1 MKKVKKLS
9 LTDLVLYGLVFMV
22 PIAPVSLY
30 GVVYNLS
37 HGMVALVYIIGA
49 IAMFFTAYS
58 YSTLSQHI
66 SSSGSAY
73 AYAGVC
79 INPAV
84 GFLTGWILLL
94 DYLLFPTLVAV
105 LGGVAVHAILP
116 QIPVWVWPLIYVA
129 IGTGV
134 NYLGIQQTAKFDKL
148 LVFIQLGILAIFVLL
163 IVRLMMQD
171 SSQITLSFRPFFDSQ
186 WFTPGLIATAISVAA
201 LNFLGFDAISTL
213 SEESEGG
220 GRAVSKATLLALVL
234 ATVLFI
240 IVVAFAAF
248 ATGNVDRFA
257 DGNATNEAFFTIAGN
272 VGGIWLKFAA
282 FATGNVDRF
291 ADGNATNEA
300 FFTIAGNVGGIWLK
314 VAFSIIVAF
323 VCAVGNIIT
332 AQTAVSR
339 VLFSMGR
346 DRMLPAFLAHV
357 HTTRKTPDY
366 AILFTGGVT
375 LLLSYLFS
383 GKIESISTLV
393 NFGALFAFFV
403 VNLCVFILFNFRM
416 KAQRRIFA
424 HVISPIMGM
433 IVIGYVCLNMNIHAL
448 ILGISWAAIGIAIL
462 CYRKAHNQN
471 IAIDLEGKKL
481 LD

>member
-9 LTDLVLYGLVFMV
+9 LTELVLYGLVFMV

-163 IVRLMMQD
+163 IVRLMLLD
-171 SSQITLSFRPFFDSQ
+171 SSQITLSFRPFFDSH

-220 GRAVSKATLLALVL
+220 GRAVSKETASRKVMRRMKHFSPLPATLAVSGSKWRFPSLWRLCAPSATLLPRKRRCPECYFQWG
-234 ATVLFI
+234 ATECCPPSSL
-240 IVVAFAAF
+240 
-248 ATGNVDRFA
+248 T
-257 DGNATNEAFFTIAGN
+257 
-272 VGGIWLKFAA
+272 
-282 FATGNVDRF
+282 
-291 ADGNATNEA
+291 
-300 FFTIAGNVGGIWLK
+300 
-314 VAFSIIVAF
+314 SIP
-323 VCAVGNIIT
+323 
-332 AQTAVSR
+332 R
-339 VLFSMGR
+339 VKRRIMPFC
-346 DRMLPAFLAHV
+346 LPAASPCCSATCFPARLN
-357 HTTRKTPDY
+357 
-366 AILFTGGVT
+366 
-375 LLLSYLFS
+375 LSP
-383 GKIESISTLV
+383 
-393 NFGALFAFFV
+393 
-403 VNLCVFILFNFRM
+403 R
-416 KAQRRIFA
+416 
-424 HVISPIMGM
+424 
-433 IVIGYVCLNMNIHAL
+433 
-448 ILGISWAAIGIAIL
+448 W
-462 CYRKAHNQN
+462 
-471 IAIDLEGKKL
+471 
-481 LD
+481 

>member
-73 AYAGVC
+73 AYADVC
-79 INPAV
+79 INPAA

-129 IGTGV
+129 IGTGI

-148 LVFIQLGILAIFVLL
+148 LVVIQLSILAIFVLL
-163 IVRLMMQD
+163 IVRLMMLD

-220 GRAVSKATLLALVL
+220 GRAVSKA
-234 ATVLFI
+234 
-240 IVVAFAAF
+240 
-248 ATGNVDRFA
+248 
-257 DGNATNEAFFTIAGN
+257 
-272 VGGIWLKFAA
+272 
-282 FATGNVDRF
+282 
-291 ADGNATNEA
+291 
-300 FFTIAGNVGGIWLK
+300 IAGNVGGIWLK

-346 DRMLPAFLAHV
+346 DRMLPAFLAHI

>member
-163 IVRLMMQD
+163 IVRLMLLD

-240 IVVAFAAF
+240 IVVRLRRSPPVTSTASRKVMRRMKHFSPLP
-248 ATGNVDRFA
+248 AT
-257 DGNATNEAFFTIAGN
+257 
-272 VGGIWLKFAA
+272 L
-282 FATGNVDRF
+282 
-291 ADGNATNEA
+291 
-300 FFTIAGNVGGIWLK
+300 
-314 VAFSIIVAF
+314 
-323 VCAVGNIIT
+323 
-332 AQTAVSR
+332 AVSGSKWRFPSLWRLCAPSATLLPRKRRCPECYFQWGATECCPPSSLTSIPR
-339 VLFSMGR
+339 VKRRIMPFC
-346 DRMLPAFLAHV
+346 LPAASPCCSATCFPARLN
-357 HTTRKTPDY
+357 
-366 AILFTGGVT
+366 
-375 LLLSYLFS
+375 LSP
-383 GKIESISTLV
+383 
-393 NFGALFAFFV
+393 
-403 VNLCVFILFNFRM
+403 R
-416 KAQRRIFA
+416 
-424 HVISPIMGM
+424 
-433 IVIGYVCLNMNIHAL
+433 
-448 ILGISWAAIGIAIL
+448 W
-462 CYRKAHNQN
+462 
-471 IAIDLEGKKL
+471 
-481 LD
+481 

>member
-163 IVRLMMQD
+163 IVRLMLLD

-240 IVVAFAAF
+240 IVVAFA
-248 ATGNVDRFA
+248 
-257 DGNATNEAFFTIAGN
+257 
-272 VGGIWLKFAA
+272 
-282 FATGNVDRF
+282 
-291 ADGNATNEA
+291 
-300 FFTIAGNVGGIWLK
+300 VGGIWLK

-433 IVIGYVCLNMNIHAL
+433 IVIGYVLRLFKHEHSRSDTRN
-448 ILGISWAAIGIAIL
+448 
-462 CYRKAHNQN
+462 
-471 IAIDLEGKKL
+471 
-481 LD
+481 

>member
-240 IVVAFAAF
+240 IVVAF
-248 ATGNVDRFA
+248 
-257 DGNATNEAFFTIAGN
+257 
-272 VGGIWLKFAA
+272 
-282 FATGNVDRF
+282 
-291 ADGNATNEA
+291 
-300 FFTIAGNVGGIWLK
+300 
-314 VAFSIIVAF
+314 

-448 ILGISWAAIGIAIL
+448 ILGVSWAAIGIAIL